1 MQCYSFQTI
10 IFSNKIIKELQ
21 ARFQCSVAK
30 KKTTNFSDQSEQTK
44 RALTAN
50 QNSRP
55 SHPLAT
61 GKSAG
66 KQIADGRN
74 DFLRVQAVKKTPLQL
89 KSYSI
94 QIAPLLFQSLHQNS
108 SCQSNYFPNTSLNI
122 FHEYTDRSIVK
133 RTELAKVALRW

>member
-1 MQCYSFQTI
+1 MQCYGFQTI
-10 IFSNKIIKELQ
+10 LFSNKIIKELQ
-21 ARFQCSVAK
+21 ARFQSNVEK
-30 KKTTNFSDQSEQTK
+30 KHLTSLTNQSKQKELYSQSDFKTI
-44 RALTAN
+44 
-50 QNSRP
+50 
-55 SHPLAT
+55 PLAT

-74 DFLRVQAVKKTPLQL
+74 GVLRVQAVKTTTLQL
-89 KSYSI
+89 KRYSV
-94 QIAPLLFQSLHQNS
+94 QIATLPFQSSYQNS

>member
-1 MQCYSFQTI
+1 M
-10 IFSNKIIKELQ
+10 L
-21 ARFQCSVAK
+21 K
-30 KKTTNFSDQSEQTK
+30 KKKTNFSDQSEQTK

-66 KQIADGRN
+66 KKIADGRN
-74 DFLRVQAVKKTPLQL
+74 GVLRVQAVKMTTLQL

-94 QIAPLLFQSLHQNS
+94 QIAPLPFQSLHQNS